1 MSYTFSRRDFFKYT
15 ALAAVAVAGSSLL
28 TGCSNPNQPSDVYT
42 GTADVTL
49 SFNGSGSLWNL
60 GSSDYHILHKNA
72 TKDVANKKFVFNFT
86 HYAVSEGTSCGA
98 NYYQIDVIDADGKV
112 HSYYNGNTGVTF
124 TANGGGTMTKT
135 YAEYDNELTVEGVD
149 VSNAKNVYLRYFP
162 RHTALGNV
170 NDSYS
175 DVFATW
181 DLTDWV
187 KK

>member
-28 TGCSNPNQPSDVYT
+28 TGCSNPNQPSAVYT
-42 GTADVTL
+42 GTADVKL
-49 SFNGSGSLWNL
+49 SFNGSSLLNWS
-60 GSSDYHILHKNA
+60 SSDYHILHKGA
-72 TKDVANKKFVFNFT
+72 TKDTANNEFSFKFT
-86 HYAVSEGTSCGA
+86 HYAVSEGTSCSA
-98 NYYQIDVIDADGKV
+98 EYYQLDVIGADGKLY
-112 HSYYNGNTGVTF
+112 SYNSGSNGVSF
-124 TANGGGTMTKT
+124 TSTNGGAITKLNT
-135 YAEYDNELTVEGVD
+135 EVSSDLTITGVD

-162 RHTALGNV
+162 RHTALGNI

-175 DVFATW
+175 DVYATW